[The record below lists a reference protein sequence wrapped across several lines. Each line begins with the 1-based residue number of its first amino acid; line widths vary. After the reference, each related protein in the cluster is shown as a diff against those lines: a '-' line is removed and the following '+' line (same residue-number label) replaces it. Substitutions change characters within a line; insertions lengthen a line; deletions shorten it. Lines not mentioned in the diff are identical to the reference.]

1 MLTNKNYIPLIESA
15 LRKYLMKNS
24 SRDDIT
30 LAMEYSLMSGGKRVR
45 PILTLEFCKVCG
57 GDINT
62 ALPFACAVE
71 MVHTY
76 SLIHDDLPCMDNDDL
91 RRGRPTNHI
100 VNGEALALLAGDA
113 LLNLAFEVMLSDETV
128 KLVGEEKAIVSAR
141 ILANCSGRLG
151 MIGGQVIDLKSEGE
165 EISLETLEEL
175 HLKKTGALISA
186 AAQIGCI
193 VAGADEEKL
202 IAAKNYAKCLGLAF
216 QVMDDVL
223 EATSSDE
230 KLGKSTNSDIINEKA
245 TYVSVLGLEKSKEKI
260 NELTKEAVDSLCVFG
275 KQASTLKE
283 FAFNLAKRD
292 R

>member
-1 MLTNKNYIPLIESA
+1 MTNKDYISLIESS
-15 LRKYLMKNS
+15 LRGYLEKNNS
-24 SRDDIT
+24 KDDVT
-30 LAMEYSLMSGGKRVR
+30 LAMGYSLLSGGKRVR
-45 PILTLEFCKVCG
+45 PTLTLEFCKACG
-57 GDINT
+57 GDFNM

-128 KLVGEEKAIVSAR
+128 KLVGGEKAIASAK

-151 MIGGQVIDLKSEGE
+151 MIGGQAIDLKSEGE
-165 EISLETLEEL
+165 KINLETLEEL

-193 VAGADEEKL
+193 VAGADKEKL

-230 KLGKSTNSDIINEKA
+230 KLGKSTSSDILNKKA
-245 TYVSVLGLEKSKEKI
+245 TYVSVLGLEKSKKRI
-260 NELTKEAVDSLCVFG
+260 DELTKEAIDSLYVFG
-275 KQASTLKE
+275 QQADALKK

-292 R
+292 T